1 MKNMTFTGM
10 ITATSKKL
18 DNDFKQLNP
27 TKTAYIDVDEATAKK
42 LEAFGLTRYTSVEDR
57 KDFFVVKLSSN
68 LVYYQD
74 NTNKSVSIADLAGV
88 DTPNFNSGDEP
99 IMMNLIQG
107 ENKGNKFFRIQS
119 LLLPHGEE
127 QLNTVVAE
135 NPFA

>member
-1 MKNMTFTGM
+1 MKNITFTGM

-27 TKTAYIDVDEATAKK
+27 TKTAYIDVDEATAEK
-42 LEAFGLTRYTSVEDR
+42 LESFGLRRYTSVEDR

-74 NTNKSVSIADLAGV
+74 GTNKSVSIADLAGV

-119 LLLPHGEE
+119 LLLPQGEE